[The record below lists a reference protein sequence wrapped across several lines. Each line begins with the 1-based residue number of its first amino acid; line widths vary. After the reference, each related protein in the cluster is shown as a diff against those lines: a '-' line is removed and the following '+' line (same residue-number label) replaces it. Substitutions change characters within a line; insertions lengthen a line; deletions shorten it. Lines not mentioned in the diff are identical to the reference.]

1 MPSKLEKFAE
11 VETFKN
17 CFSLFFDNLDK
28 GLELKGKW
36 RQNFFRNQLPLVLE
50 LGCGRGEYTIGLA
63 RNNPDKNYIGV
74 DIKGN
79 RIWTGAK
86 SALESNLNNVAFLR
100 TRIDFI
106 EHCFER
112 GEVDEI
118 WITFPDPQP
127 QSTRKRKRLTHPM
140 FLNRYK
146 KFLKPG
152 GLVHLKTD
160 NTGLYEYTLETIA
173 EEGHELIWHTN
184 HLYKNCPDDRKELTQ
199 IKTYYEK
206 LFTEKGEDIKYV
218 LFRLNTSLRNDE
230 GSADTVQA

>member
-11 VETFKN
+11 LDTFTNCFTLFFETLDAGFSLKSRWKQDHFKN
-17 CFSLFFDNLDK
+17 
-28 GLELKGKW
+28 E
-36 RQNFFRNQLPLVLE
+36 RPLILE
-50 LGCGRGEYTIGLA
+50 LGCGKGEYTIGLA
-63 RNNPDKNYIGV
+63 KHHPEKNYVGV

-86 SALESNLNNVAFLR
+86 QALEEQLNNTAFLR

-106 EHCFER
+106 EHCFGE

-127 QSTRKRKRLTHPM
+127 QSTRARKRLTHPM
-140 FLNRYK
+140 FTNRYR
-146 KFLKPG
+146 KFLKKN

-160 NTGLYEYTLETIA
+160 STSIYEYTLETIK
-173 EEGHELIWHTN
+173 EQGLPLLWHTN
-184 HLYKNCPDDRKELTQ
+184 NLYHNCPPDRQELVN

-206 LFTEKGEDIKYV
+206 LFTERGEDIKYICFQ
-218 LFRLNTSLRNDE
+218 L
-230 GSADTVQA
+230 